1 MEKKNNYTVIETN
14 LGKAVKGFATFEEA
28 EKYAESNNCPLH
40 YARFSQGASLYE
52 VGDRASDP
60 YCIVDFIKDDA
71 QVFGTLQEYLAELES
86 YKAPETS
93 GISPEDEEYE
103 FFIAG
108 VEKEIETAAKKFAG
122 LGGNDCIIRYNEGFA
137 EKKDYLFT
145 EIFDDGDLFT
155 ICALPN
161 G

>member
-1 MEKKNNYTVIETN
+1 MEKKNNYTEIETN
-14 LGKAVKGFATFEEA
+14 FGKAVKGFATFEEA

-40 YARFSQGASLYE
+40 YARLSQEANRYE
-52 VGDRASDP
+52 VGDRAFEP

-71 QVFGTLQEYLAELES
+71 QVFGTLKEYLKELES

-93 GISPEDEEYE
+93 GIFPEDEEYD

-108 VEKEIETAAKKFAG
+108 VEKEIEAATEKFSG
-122 LGGNDCIIRYNEGFA
+122 LGENDCIVRYNGGFV

-145 EIFDDGDLFT
+145 EIFDDGILFT

-161 G
+161 D